1 MVEYKLEGE
10 RYACYLNGRALL
22 ATDQVVLLVDQEA
35 GILLKHGDLAAV
47 SKKYHVMRNAF
58 AWAGFAEL
66 ANDLVLVEGP
76 RDIEELNQLLQCTG
90 YLPVYLRK
98 LAAKAARDATSA
110 LNSFTL
116 HPLQPTGALLS

>member
-10 RYACYLNGRALL
+10 RYACYLNGRAVL
-22 ATDQVVLLVDQEA
+22 ATGQVVLLVDQEA
-35 GILLKHGDLAAV
+35 GILLKHGDLEAV

-76 RDIEELNQLLQCTG
+76 RDIDELNQLLQCTG
-90 YLPVYLRK
+90 YLTVYLKK
-98 LAAKAARDATSA
+98 LAAKAALEASNV
-110 LNSFTL
+110 LSGFTL
-116 HPLQPTGALLS
+116 HPLPATGALLS

>member
-10 RYACYLNGRALL
+10 RYACYLDGRTVL
-22 ATDQVVLLVDQEA
+22 ATGQVVLLVDQDA
-35 GILLKHGDLAAV
+35 GILLKHGDLEAV

-58 AWAGFAEL
+58 AQAGFAEL

-90 YLPVYLRK
+90 YLTVYLK
-98 LAAKAARDATSA
+98 KFAAKAAIDATNVLSG
-110 LNSFTL
+110 FTL
-116 HPLQPTGALLS
+116 RPLPATGAGLS